1 MDAPNLEVLGAPGTA
16 GMQDRRWGGV
26 TQRAPCRGRPLPSPM
41 GFLCP
46 RRKARKPQNDNFNVF
61 THSAKQGRGVHAAHS
76 PRVGA
81 LPPEHPTLHLQ
92 EPHVP
97 PLPPPFPHP
106 PAAGALP
113 VGEVA
118 VSVLG
123 EALLPALRGRIAA
136 RGDVSFHRSGV
147 PRSRRRR
154 HLLPSPEQIWGGV
167 GGEAMSPGP
176 ANPGVPGITPP
187 PSSQALPTRCCCRLP
202 AGDSAPP
209 APPSPFPPTPIPA
222 ALRRQLPPPPL
233 PSSPS
238 TSTGVWQR
246 RKLCNSGR
254 REGGTA
260 GKGGGGGA

>member
-187 PSSQALPTRCCCRLP
+187 PPPRPSPPGAAAGSLQATALLPLP
-202 AGDSAPP
+202 HPRSPPLPSPRPSGDSCPP
-209 APPSPFPPTPIPA
+209 PPFH
-222 ALRRQLPPPPL
+222 LLPPPPQEF
-233 PSSPS
+233 
-238 TSTGVWQR
+238 G
-246 RKLCNSGR
+246 SGGNCATPG
-254 REGGTA
+254 EGR
-260 GKGGGGGA
+260 GGGA